1 MLFAIQ
7 PSFFNNPVFE
17 HDNIYMILAFVLV
30 NCHFPFDKR
39 IKDEISSMPFVS
51 SIDRIEGRYDLIIKI
66 NAETEDKLRELISK
80 DISTIR
86 GVDGTLSLIIVS

>member
-1 MLFAIQ
+1 
-7 PSFFNNPVFE
+7 
-17 HDNIYMILAFVLV
+17 MILAFVLV

-39 IKDEISSMPFVS
+39 IKDEISSMPSVS
-51 SIDRIEGRYDLIIKI
+51 SIHRIEGRYDLIIKI

-86 GVDGTLSLIIVS
+86 GVDGTLLLIIVS